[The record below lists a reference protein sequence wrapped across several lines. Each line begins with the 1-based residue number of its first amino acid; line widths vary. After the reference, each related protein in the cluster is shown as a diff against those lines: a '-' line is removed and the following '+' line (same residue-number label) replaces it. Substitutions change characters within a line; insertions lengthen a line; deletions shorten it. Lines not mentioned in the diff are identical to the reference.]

1 MNYLNIA
8 LKIFIINEYA
18 KSDEFFNRRLQD
30 LADGVGLYQ
39 EAVMAVDSRNLE
51 IAGSLPRAAFKPP
64 RPRPKLL
71 LST

>member
-18 KSDEFFNRRLQD
+18 KLDEFFNRRLQD

-39 EAVMAVDSRNLE
+39 EAVMAVDSFHVLRRE
-51 IAGSLPRAAFKPP
+51 
-64 RPRPKLL
+64 KLV
-71 LST
+71 

>member
-18 KSDEFFNRRLQD
+18 KLDEFFNRRLQD

-39 EAVMAVDSRNLE
+39 EAVMAVSCPQEGKARLRTCT
-51 IAGSLPRAAFKPP
+51 PM
-64 RPRPKLL
+64 
-71 LST
+71 

>member
-18 KSDEFFNRRLQD
+18 KLDEFFNRRLQD

-39 EAVMAVDSRNLE
+39 EAVMVSCPQEGKARLRTCT
-51 IAGSLPRAAFKPP
+51 PM
-64 RPRPKLL
+64 
-71 LST
+71 

>member
-18 KSDEFFNRRLQD
+18 KLDEFFNRRLQD

-39 EAVMAVDSRNLE
+39 EAVISCPQEGKARLRTCTPM
-51 IAGSLPRAAFKPP
+51 
-64 RPRPKLL
+64 
-71 LST
+71 

>member
-18 KSDEFFNRRLQD
+18 KLDEFFNRRLQD

-39 EAVMAVDSRNLE
+39 EAVMAVDSISCPQEGKARLRTCT
-51 IAGSLPRAAFKPP
+51 PM
-64 RPRPKLL
+64 
-71 LST
+71 

>member
-30 LADGVGLYQ
+30 LADGVGLY
-39 EAVMAVDSRNLE
+39 
-51 IAGSLPRAAFKPP
+51 
-64 RPRPKLL
+64 
-71 LST
+71 

>member
-51 IAGSLPRAAFKPP
+51 IAGTGDHCGQGFHVLR
-64 RPRPKLL
+64 REKLV
-71 LST
+71 